1 MDKKSPDLGKL
12 LDGVPPVWEHEVRY
26 EVLKSSGSTPSDGT
40 NEDNNTLRAQR
51 TASVIQFLDAF
62 EEASVKFP
70 AHRHLIGDT
79 KAKAKR
85 RDRYF
90 WPGMLLSDYDW
101 SENGVIA
108 SARQIQSE
116 YKMAK
121 EIDHE
126 IRAACW

>member
-1 MDKKSPDLGKL
+1 MPA
-12 LDGVPPVWEHEVRY
+12 VWEQEVRY
-26 EVLKSSGSTPSDGT
+26 EVLKSSGSTPSDGSNT
-40 NEDNNTLRAQR
+40 EDRETLRAQR
-51 TASVIQFLDAF
+51 TSSLVEFLDAF
-62 EEASVKFP
+62 EEASAKFP
-70 AHRHLIGDT
+70 AHRHLVGDA
-79 KAKAKR
+79 KAKATQLLHH
-85 RDRYF
+85 F
-90 WPGMLLSDYDW
+90 WPDMLLSDYDW